1 MRLNIFLVLM
11 VIFAFRAQAAEG
23 MFPLS
28 ELQKLDLKK
37 AGLQL
42 TAQDIFS
49 AERPSL
55 SDAIVKLGGCTAS
68 FISAEGLLLTNHHC
82 AFRAV
87 QSASDTAHNYLR
99 DGFYARERSAE
110 IQAKGYT
117 VRITESYYDVSSDVL
132 SAVQGIEDFDFAG
145 REKALQK
152 KKKEIE
158 LQAEKD
164 HPGKRAEVAEM
175 FKGQSYYLFIY
186 TYLKDVRLVYVP
198 PRAVGEFGGD
208 YDNWEWPRHNADF
221 SILRAYVAP
230 DGSPAEYAETN
241 VPYRPKTF
249 LHVNPQGVKEGDAVF
264 ILGYPGRTYRHRT
277 SYFLDYQQN
286 VRMPAVVDWYGSLIA
301 MMEDMG
307 LDNPAVSL
315 KLSSAIKG
323 LANTEKNY
331 RGKLLGLSRLNLLQQ
346 KRRQE
351 QQIQQFIL
359 EQEPLKKKYQNTLG
373 DIAEIY
379 AEIRSTAPHDF
390 VLYYLRRNVTLFNV
404 ADVLYRAAVER
415 PKEDLQ
421 REAAF
426 MDRNFERTQNKAL
439 RALKNYYRRADVLI
453 FLRLLDRAAR
463 LPQNQRI
470 PSLDRLFT
478 LNQEQGKLFTRIEN
492 GFKQSQ
498 LSEADFVRKAF
509 KMTLPQLK
517 ALNDPVLNWRIA
529 MAGDYRAFKEK
540 QEAQNGALS
549 KLSAQWA
556 EVKRHYLKTD
566 FIPDANGTFRLT
578 YGSIRGYSP
587 ADAVYMRPFTT
598 LRGVL
603 EKDTGRPPFNSPQ
616 KLLELIR
623 AGNYGR
629 FASPALH
636 SVPVCMLYDT
646 DTTGGNSGSPV
657 MNAKGE
663 LIGLNFDRTF
673 QATINDFAWNE
684 SYSRSIG
691 VDVRYILWL
700 LQNYAGADNL
710 LQEMGVGEVT
720 D

>member
-1 MRLNIFLVLM
+1 MRLNILLLLLVTFLLRSH
-11 VIFAFRAQAAEG
+11 AEEG

-28 ELQKLDLKK
+28 ELQKLDLNK

-49 AERPSL
+49 ADRSSL

-68 FISAEGLLLTNHHC
+68 FVSPQGLLLTNHHC
-82 AFRAV
+82 ALGAV
-87 QSASDTAHNYLR
+87 QRASDTTHNYLR
-99 DGFYARERSAE
+99 DGFYAGGRAGE

-117 VRITESYYDVSSDVL
+117 VRITESYRDVSSEIL
-132 SAVQGIEDFDFAG
+132 AAVSGIEDFAQ

-152 KKKEIE
+152 KKKEIV
-158 LQAEKD
+158 LRAEQEN
-164 HPGKRAEVAEM
+164 PGKRAEVAEM

-198 PRAVGEFGGD
+198 PRAVGEFGGE

-230 DGSPAEYAETN
+230 DGSPAEYAKEN
-241 VPYRPKTF
+241 VPYHPKTY
-249 LHVNPQGVKEGDAVF
+249 LQVNPNGVKEGDAVF

-277 SYFLDYQQN
+277 SYFLAYQQE
-286 VRMPAVVDWYGSLIA
+286 VRMPAVVDWYDLLIS

-307 LDNPAVSL
+307 ADDPAVAL

-323 LANTEKNY
+323 LSNTEKNY
-331 RGKLLGLSRLNLLQQ
+331 RGKLQGLKRLNLLQQ

-351 QQIQQFIL
+351 QKIQQFIL
-359 EQEPLKKKYQNTLG
+359 THPQLKRKYQNTLQ
-373 DIAEIY
+373 DIAAIY
-379 AEIRSTAPHDF
+379 EQIRTTAGRNFILH
-390 VLYYLRRNVTLFNV
+390 YLRRNVTLFRV
-404 ADVLYRAAVER
+404 ADVLYRSALER
-415 PKEDLQ
+415 QKEDLQ
-421 REAAF
+421 RESAF
-426 MDRNFERTQNKAL
+426 MDRNFERTQKSVL

-453 FLRLLDRAAR
+453 FTQLLDKAAR
-463 LPQNQRI
+463 LPQKQRI
-470 PSLDRLFT
+470 PSLDSLFG
-478 LNQEQGKLFTRIEN
+478 LNSEQAPPTARISDA
-492 GFKQSQ
+492 FDKTQ
-498 LSEADFVRKAF
+498 LDKAQFVRRAF
-509 KMTLPQLK
+509 GMNLQQLK
-517 ALNDPVLNWRIA
+517 ALNDPLFNWR
-529 MAGDYRAFKEK
+529 MALSADYKELK
-540 QEAQNGALS
+540 ERQEAQNGALS

-556 EVKRHYLKTD
+556 EVKKHYLQTD

-578 YGSIRGYSP
+578 CGNIRGYSP
-587 ADAVYMRPFTT
+587 ADAVYMKPFTT
-598 LRGVL
+598 LRGVV
-603 EKDTGRPPFNSPQ
+603 EKDTGRAPFNAPL
-616 KLLELIR
+616 KLLQLIND
-623 AGNYGR
+623 GNYGR

-636 SVPVCMLYDT
+636 SVPVCLLYDT

-691 VDVRYILWL
+691 VDIRYILWL
-700 LQNYAGADNL
+700 LHNYAGADDL
-710 LQEMGVGEVT
+710 LQEMGVNAT
-720 D
+720 Q